1 MIEDTIH
8 NAEKVSAQNVPVIMP
23 EKPWNALYVPSS
35 TIIHKASDPGQ
46 IEQILVEKGFL

>member
-23 EKPWNALYVPSS
+23 EKPWNALYVATSPL
-35 TIIHKASDPGQ
+35 IHKASDYKQ
-46 IEQILVEKGFL
+46 IEQILIEKGFL